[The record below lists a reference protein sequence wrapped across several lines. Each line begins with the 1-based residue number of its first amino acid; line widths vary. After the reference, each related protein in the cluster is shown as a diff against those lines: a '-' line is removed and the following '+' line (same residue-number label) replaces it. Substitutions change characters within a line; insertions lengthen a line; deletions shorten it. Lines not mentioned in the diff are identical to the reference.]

1 MKPKILISS
10 ERDDPCAKYTA
21 AILAAGGLPTV
32 AYCPQVS
39 LDYDGLLL
47 SGGGD
52 IAPHLFDAEDR
63 GSQDIDYDRD
73 MAELELLALDSKESF
88 QDNRQ
93 FYRQRLE
100 AEDMPAIRGLLV
112 QDRQHL
118 DSVQTTMASSR
129 EFCFVLRRRKTDGA
143 MNYAPL
149 EQQFRD
155 CGFVVQRAE
164 GQRLLELLAI
174 YFEQDAT
181 HEVFYFVDGA
191 QWLTTETEV

>member
-52 IAPHLFDAEDR
+52 IAPHLFAAEDQ

-73 MAELELLALDSKESF
+73 MAELELFGAFWPWASRCWVS
-88 QDNRQ
+88 
-93 FYRQRLE
+93 
-100 AEDMPAIRGLLV
+100 AGAIK
-112 QDRQHL
+112 
-118 DSVQTTMASSR
+118 SS
-129 EFCFVLRRRKTDGA
+129 TWDWGA
-143 MNYAPL
+143 P
-149 EQQFRD
+149 
-155 CGFVVQRAE
+155 
-164 GQRLLELLAI
+164 
-174 YFEQDAT
+174 
-181 HEVFYFVDGA
+181 
-191 QWLTTETEV
+191 